1 MPVNAVPIGNAPK
14 ECLVESQVKGIS
26 SNTTA
31 KQRPPH
37 APLAIIMEVRK
48 RWIYIEKVF
57 FCSLL
62 EN

>member
-1 MPVNAVPIGNAPK
+1 MSINNAPK

-37 APLAIIMEVRK
+37 APLAIIMEVGK
-48 RWIYIEKVF
+48 RWIYIEKIF
-57 FCSLL
+57 FL
-62 EN
+62 